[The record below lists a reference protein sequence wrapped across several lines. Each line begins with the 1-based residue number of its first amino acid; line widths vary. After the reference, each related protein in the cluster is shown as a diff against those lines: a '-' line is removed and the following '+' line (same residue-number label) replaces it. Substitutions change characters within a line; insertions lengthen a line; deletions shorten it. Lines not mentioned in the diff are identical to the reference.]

1 MLVLCRFY
9 RDALMLENFAIM
21 NYCAFSKI
29 LKKHD
34 KVRDPTYLSHHP
46 LPQYLS
52 LPHMI
57 LSRF

>member
-1 MLVLCRFY
+1 MRVLCRFY

-34 KVRDPTYLSHHP
+34 KVRKPTSRSLS
-46 LPQYLS
+46 LPVS

-57 LSRF
+57 LSWF

>member
-1 MLVLCRFY
+1 VRVLCRFY

-34 KVRDPTYLSHHP
+34 KVRNPTSLSP
-46 LPQYLS
+46 RLS
-52 LPHMI
+52 LSLI
-57 LSRF
+57 

>member
-1 MLVLCRFY
+1 
-9 RDALMLENFAIM
+9 MLENFAIM

-34 KVRDPTYLSHHP
+34 KVRKPTSRSLS
-46 LPQYLS
+46 LPVS

-57 LSRF
+57 LSWI